1 MKTMKR
7 LILILTILLFVS
19 CQNDE
24 MYVNTQETV
33 DNTVL
38 RECATDEILESQ
50 LVTDP
55 TLANRM
61 NTINEFVK
69 IIKKNSTNSKMING
83 QIVIPVVVNIVYNQN
98 LTTVYLGKTYL
109 TENIGQYDSTNAQI
123 KSQIAALNRDFNS
136 ENTNFPTNTI
146 FSDIRG
152 TVGIRFVLDTIIRK
166 ASNVTIWTANER
178 STSFDKVKTGLPNDP
193 STGISP
199 TNPTTKLNIWVCNT
213 DVKGYAQ
220 FPGGNV
226 LTDGIVVSYKWFG
239 DFSGTTNGTSNLNL
253 FKPYS
258 CAAGST
264 NLGRTAVHEIG
275 HWLNVR
281 HIFADRLSTSYC
293 SSEFPTGVVDDTPS
307 QPYPSSGTPVYP
319 TYSTCPGT
327 PIQMTMN
334 FMDYTSDKGKSM
346 FTKGQVTIMKSMF
359 LTGGAR
365 ESFTQ

>member
-7 LILILTILLFVS
+7 LILILTILLFAS

-24 MYVNTQETV
+24 IYVNTQATV

-69 IIKKNSTNSKMING
+69 MKKSSLTSKMING

-98 LTTVYLGKTYL
+98 LTTTLYKGLKYNIQ
-109 TENIGQYDSTNAQI
+109 NIGEFDSTNAQI
-123 KSQIAALNRDFNS
+123 KSQIDALNRDFNS

-152 TVGIRFVLDTIIRK
+152 TAGIRFVLDTIIRK

-178 STSFDKVKTGLPNDP
+178 STSFDKVKTGLQNDP
-193 STGISP
+193 TTGISP

-226 LTDGIVVSYKWFG
+226 LTDGIVVNYSWFG
-239 DFSGTTNGTSNLNL
+239 DFSGTNYSK
-253 FKPYS
+253 FRPYS
-258 CAAGST
+258 NYGN
-264 NLGRTAVHEIG
+264 NLGRTTVHEVG
-275 HWLNVR
+275 HWLNIR

-327 PIQMTMN
+327 PILMTMN
-334 FMDYTSDKGKSM
+334 FMDYTQDVGKSM

-365 ESFTQ
+365 ASFTQ